1 MGVIDPI
8 IGYSQKITELT
19 SKIKQCDDDVEDAEY
34 EVIDEPTKT
43 TCKTVYVIY
52 TEKSGPIKWTFS
64 RSEAKSYTSKN
75 KSYKFKAVELL

>member
-1 MGVIDPI
+1 MGVEE
-8 IGYSQKITELT
+8 GLEEKLRKHVQITIEN
-19 SKIKQCDDDVEDAEY
+19 AEY

-75 KSYKFKAVELL
+75 KSYRFKAVELL